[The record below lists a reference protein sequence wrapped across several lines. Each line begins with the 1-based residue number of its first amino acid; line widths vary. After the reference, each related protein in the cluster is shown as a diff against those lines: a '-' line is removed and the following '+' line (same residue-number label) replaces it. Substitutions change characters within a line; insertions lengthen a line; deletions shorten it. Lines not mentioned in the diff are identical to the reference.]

1 MQHRFSKVVVEK
13 ACNPPSR
20 TGAATVRV
28 KTRCL
33 QCVDWIEWS
42 DVAHCN
48 EQHVFTVRALK
59 TSEKGKSGGN
69 VQSGIQKESV
79 RTPSNDDG
87 SQGLKALSMQ
97 HLRPFESQ

>member
-1 MQHRFSKVVVEK
+1 MQHRFSKVVIEK
-13 ACNPPSR
+13 ASNPPSR
-20 TGAATVRV
+20 TGATTVRV

-33 QCVDWIEWS
+33 ESVDWIEWS
-42 DVAHCN
+42 AVAHCN

-59 TSEKGKSGGN
+59 ASEKGKFGGS
-69 VQSGIQKESV
+69 VQTGIQEENV